1 MLSTRAGANDVNTK
15 SPPRIRS
22 PSSRHRLRSRRR
34 NSIFGMAPMDRNK
47 LRLMCQQKEQL
58 ADYRKQF
65 VDKTRRLS
73 GAPTDASLLK
83 HQNNFKTGHEPYLA
97 PRHIRRPAA

>member
-1 MLSTRAGANDVNTK
+1 
-15 SPPRIRS
+15 
-22 PSSRHRLRSRRR
+22 
-34 NSIFGMAPMDRNK
+34 
-47 LRLMCQQKEQL
+47 MCQQKEQL

-83 HQNNFKTGHEPYLA
+83 HQNNFKTGHKPYLA
-97 PRHIRRPAA
+97 PPAHSSTSGLMRGFG